1 MTFTPISIPNKQYQW
16 NVDDADKGDI
26 GEDGVFTSKDKEGYA
41 SILGEK
47 TYTSLNILS
56 LVVD

>member
-47 TYTSLNILS
+47 KLIRNLIFFL
-56 LVVD
+56 